1 MPAPRRILVLVMI
14 LALGLLALKMLAAT
28 SGIAALIDPATPAW
42 AASAKPAHDTGKAH
56 KKPKKADKKGDHK
69 PEADAPEA
77 EAVADAADAAAPP
90 PLQCSQGGAAEQAG
104 LSEAELNVYMK
115 LAERSKLLDKRESEI
130 ATKEGLLEVS
140 QKKLDQRIA
149 TLQALKDEIQSLL
162 GQLDEQEEQQ
172 MQALT
177 KLYNS
182 MKPKAAAKIFTNLDE
197 AVLLQ
202 VASRMKADTLAK
214 VMAAMPPQKASALTA
229 ALAARDRLP
238 ATADGLA
245 SLAPGPGKAAKS
257 MN

>member
-42 AASAKPAHDTGKAH
+42 AASAKPAHDTGKGH

-77 EAVADAADAAAPP
+77 EAVADAADAEAPP
-90 PLQCSQGGAAEQAG
+90 PPQCSQGGAAEQAG

-182 MKPKAAAKIFTNLDE
+182 MKPKAAAKIFTSLDE

>member
-56 KKPKKADKKGDHK
+56 KKAEKNGDHK

-77 EAVADAADAAAPP
+77 EAVADAAAPP
-90 PLQCSQGGAAEQAG
+90 PPQCSQGGAAEQAG

-214 VMAAMPPQKASALTA
+214 VMAAMPPQK
-229 ALAARDRLP
+229 
-238 ATADGLA
+238 
-245 SLAPGPGKAAKS
+245 
-257 MN
+257 